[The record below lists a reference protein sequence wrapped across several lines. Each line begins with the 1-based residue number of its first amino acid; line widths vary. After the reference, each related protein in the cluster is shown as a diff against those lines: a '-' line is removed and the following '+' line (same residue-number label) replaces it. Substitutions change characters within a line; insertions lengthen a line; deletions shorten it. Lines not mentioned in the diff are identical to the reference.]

1 MKTPTRS
8 RWTFFAALAVLLLA
22 AYVRIHGLNAQGLW
36 GDEGW
41 SIWLARGDTVRDLT
55 LTMVADHHGP
65 VYSILLRA
73 WALVACDSVLALRMI
88 TVLFSLTS
96 IALLYRLGRE
106 LLTPAAGV
114 GAALA
119 FTLMDKQVVL
129 TQEVR
134 DYPMIFLTMIVI
146 ALFYARWR
154 RDPGHGHAFGFVAA
168 SIIGLYL
175 QYYCYMVNIAILIH
189 ALITLRDRRRWRHFV
204 ALNALIALAFAP
216 WLPIVVHQFVNT
228 PVNSEVLNIHGM
240 PLNRHTLKYLADES
254 LGKPMALYGLLM
266 LAGLI
271 APFFRR
277 LPGALDRVRR
287 ERRISA
293 ALLAGSW
300 LAVPLIITL
309 GLHSRYPLL
318 TDRNI
323 SVIMPAIALL
333 VGFSFLVFERYGAVF
348 LVTLVLVNNLTV
360 TSSYYVKPPWREM
373 AADVTPY
380 TLSGEPVLLDVE
392 GEHAAAWYHFSLDLP
407 VDMHEILDL
416 LPAEAEGVD
425 RAVSLYDLRKRYG
438 GDFVPR
444 LQTLIADAP
453 GLWLAY
459 WGDEAKKHD
468 VFDVLDSAGFVRT
481 ATLPY
486 SHHGYPIYAYRYDR
500 ASTLQNVIARFGDS
514 ITLRRVVYPDSI
526 AAGDDVRVLLWWST
540 DTAPQLDYSV
550 SVFLLDADGVLRAQQ
565 DGYPA
570 EGAAPT
576 SAWTPGEFVFDA
588 HTLTGH
594 LAPGT
599 YTVGIKLYTWWDN
612 VILPTADGAD
622 YFAAGTVTV
631 KPK

>member
-1 MKTPTRS
+1 
-8 RWTFFAALAVLLLA
+8 
-22 AYVRIHGLNAQGLW
+22 
-36 GDEGW
+36 
-41 SIWLARGDTVRDLT
+41 
-55 LTMVADHHGP
+55 
-65 VYSILLRA
+65 
-73 WALVACDSVLALRMI
+73 MI
-88 TVLFSLTS
+88 TVLFSITS
-96 IALLYRLGRE
+96 IALLYKLGRE

-146 ALFYARWR
+146 ALFYVRWR
-154 RDPGHGHAFGFVAA
+154 RDPGHGNAFGFVAA

-175 QYYCYMVNIAILIH
+175 QYYCYMVNIAILLH
-189 ALITLRDRRRWRHFV
+189 ALITLRDRRRWRRFL

-216 WLPIVVHQFVNT
+216 WLPVVVNQFVST
-228 PVNSEVLNIHGM
+228 PVDSEVLNIHGM
-240 PLNRHTLKYLADES
+240 PLNHHTIKYLADES
-254 LGKPMALYGLLM
+254 LGKPMALFGLLM

-271 APFFRR
+271 APFFKR

-293 ALLAGSW
+293 ALLAGLWFS
-300 LAVPLIITL
+300 VPLIITL
-309 GLHSRYPLL
+309 TLHSRYPLL

-333 VGFSFLVFERYGAVF
+333 VGFSFLVFERCGAAF

-360 TSSYYVKPPWREM
+360 TSSYFVKPPWREM
-373 AADVTPY
+373 AADVSPY

-407 VDMHEILDL
+407 IDMQQILNL
-416 LPAEAEGVD
+416 LPAEAEGID
-425 RAVSLYDLRKRYG
+425 RAVSLYDLRKRYQ

-444 LQTLIADAP
+444 LQSVIADAP

-459 WGDEAKKHD
+459 WGDVVKKHD
-468 VFDVLDSAGFVRT
+468 IFDVLGSAGFVRT

-486 SHHGYPIYAYRYDR
+486 NHHGYPIYAYRYDR
-500 ASTLQNVIARFGDS
+500 VSALQDVLARYGDS
-514 ITLRRVVYPDSI
+514 ITLRRAVWPDTI
-526 AAGDDVRVLLWWST
+526 ASGDDLNVLLWWSA
-540 DTAPQLDYSV
+540 DSAPQLDYSV
-550 SVFLLDADGVLRAQQ
+550 SVFLLDTSGVLRAQH

-570 EGAAPT
+570 DGAAPT

-599 YTVGIKLYTWWDN
+599 YTVAIKLYTWWDN
-612 VILPTADGAD
+612 TILSTADGAD
-622 YFAAGTVTV
+622 YYVAGTITV
-631 KPK
+631 EPG